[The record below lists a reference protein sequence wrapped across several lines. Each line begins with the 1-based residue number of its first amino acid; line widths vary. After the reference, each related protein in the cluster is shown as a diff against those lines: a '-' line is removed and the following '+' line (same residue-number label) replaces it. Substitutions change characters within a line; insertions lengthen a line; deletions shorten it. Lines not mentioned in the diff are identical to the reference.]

1 MKRVLILNGES
12 TNTENYAIRDV
23 LENFGYMVTMFN
35 IGRPQDYFDALN
47 EKINIDYDYL
57 IIGCHGDDG
66 KIIVPVL
73 GEDIYYKDE
82 CRSNIGYDEL
92 NNKIKI
98 KNKVIICT
106 GCTTGSGDLYK
117 TFINNN
123 NIFLAPYDYI
133 DGKSDLVFV
142 INLFYYLSSNYSL
155 EDSYNFASKID
166 EETKIYKFYK

>member
-73 GEDIYYKDE
+73 G
-82 CRSNIGYDEL
+82 
-92 NNKIKI
+92 
-98 KNKVIICT
+98 
-106 GCTTGSGDLYK
+106 
-117 TFINNN
+117 N